1 MADRSERNGLGD
13 REGKEREE
21 RPTSGRSRGS
31 AESKKSIHDAV
42 SKMTVKALK
51 EFRLSEPSEVDTV
64 VTGGESEGLVPGAT
78 FTQEIPSFDP
88 QGVPGAQTLLSED
101 ISGQDTRED
110 DLRGDVGGDDED
122 LSDEESG
129 SEGETDMVVLDPDHV
144 RTVFCLPTKPV
155 ARSSAFSPFS
165 QTKKLIMFLSR
176 AYIQANY
183 KFLTIFDNYS
193 LR

>member
-1 MADRSERNGLGD
+1 MADRSEENGLGD
-13 REGKEREE
+13 EEGKKREE
-21 RPTSGRSRGS
+21 RLTSGKSRGS
-31 AESKKSIHDAV
+31 AESKKSVHDAV

-64 VTGGESEGLVPGAT
+64 VTGGESEGLLPGET
-78 FTQEIPSFDP
+78 FTQEIPAFDP

-101 ISGQDTRED
+101 ITGQDGRED
-110 DLRGDVGGDDED
+110 DLRGDVGGEEED

-144 RTVFCLPTKPV
+144 RTVFCLPVKPF

-165 QTKKLIMFLSR
+165 QTRK
-176 AYIQANY
+176 YIVSFPCVFRQIIC
-183 KFLTIFDNYS
+183 F
-193 LR
+193 